1 MEEITFDYFE
11 KNFDKIM
18 KVLETEERGYFLMT
32 PDGNRVMLLPVNQS
46 EELKALIYN
55 MQQNGAIE
63 EFK

>member
-11 KNFDKIM
+11 KNFDEIM
-18 KVLETEERGYFLMT
+18 KVLENEERGYFLMT